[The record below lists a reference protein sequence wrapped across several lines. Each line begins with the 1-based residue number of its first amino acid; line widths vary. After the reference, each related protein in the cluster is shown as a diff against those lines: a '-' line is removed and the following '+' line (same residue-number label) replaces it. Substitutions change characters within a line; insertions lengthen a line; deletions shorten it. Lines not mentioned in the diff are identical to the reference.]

1 MHHFRMLTICLA
13 VVVCFTATAARAQ
26 NAHFI
31 GTAVVTGI
39 SSDGSISVKF
49 KEAGVGNNQL
59 ISYTLAG
66 SFSADYGCINHGGN
80 HPSATNK
87 TVVADN
93 FTVSGNF
100 SSGKN
105 GTITATLSFT
115 PPDPD
120 TVLNC
125 PGNQFAVLADISYSN
140 LSLSDTTDGIDDT
153 LSTTSLVPAVFFT
166 F

>member
-1 MHHFRMLTICLA
+1 MGRFTMLITCVA
-13 VVVCFTATAARAQ
+13 VVVCLTATAAMAQ
-26 NAHFI
+26 NVHFI

-49 KEAGVGNNQL
+49 KEAGVGNNQQ
-59 ISYTLAG
+59 INYTLGG

-87 TVVADN
+87 TFVADN
-93 FTVSGNF
+93 FTVSGTF

-105 GTITATLSFT
+105 GSINATLSFT
-115 PPDPD
+115 PPDPN

-125 PGNQFAVLADISYSN
+125 PGSQFAVLADISFSN
-140 LSLSDTTDGIDDT
+140 LSLADSSDGVDAT
-153 LSTTSLVPAVFFT
+153 LSTTSLGPAVFFT

>member
-1 MHHFRMLTICLA
+1 MRRFAMLFICLA
-13 VVVCFTATAARAQ
+13 VVVCFTTTAAMAQ
-26 NAHFI
+26 NTHFI
-31 GTAVVTGI
+31 GTGAVTGI

-49 KEAGVGNNQL
+49 KEAGLGNNQL
-59 ISYTLAG
+59 ISYTLGG

-87 TVVADN
+87 TFVADN
-93 FTVSGNF
+93 FSVTGTF

-105 GTITATLSFT
+105 GTISATLSFT

-125 PGNQFAVLADISYSN
+125 PGNQSAVLADISYSN

-153 LSTTSLVPAVFFT
+153 LSTTSLGPVVFFT